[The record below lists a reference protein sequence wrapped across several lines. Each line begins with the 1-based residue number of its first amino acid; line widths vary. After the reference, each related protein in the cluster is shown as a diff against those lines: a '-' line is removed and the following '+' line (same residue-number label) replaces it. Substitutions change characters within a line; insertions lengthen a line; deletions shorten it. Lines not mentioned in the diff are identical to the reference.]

1 MATLNAR
8 QIIDDI
14 RANDY
19 DALTD
24 WLEDGNVRINRLG
37 DINVWYHQDE
47 VELDEIIASDVGDE
61 VIYFIRDYALSSGR
75 PTKWDP

>member
-37 DINVWYHQDE
+37 DINVWHHQDE
-47 VELDEIIASDVGDE
+47 VELDEIISSDVGD
-61 VIYFIRDYALSSGR
+61 VRLGARWWCNSGR
-75 PTKWDP
+75 R